1 MCYVKNSRRDRWVVA
16 GGTGSAI
23 EKASLAL
30 EIRSSHD
37 CFELILYSKRA
48 SVEYDRSKYLS
59 RVIKF
64 ASPC

>member
-1 MCYVKNSRRDRWVVA
+1 MV
-16 GGTGSAI
+16 GGGAGSAMA
-23 EKASLAL
+23 KASLAL
-30 EIRSSHD
+30 AIRSSHD

>member
-30 EIRSSHD
+30 EIRSSHM
-37 CFELILYSKRA
+37 IVS
-48 SVEYDRSKYLS
+48 S
-59 RVIKF
+59 
-64 ASPC
+64 

>member
-1 MCYVKNSRRDRWVVA
+1 MCYVKKSRSDRCVVG

-23 EKASLAL
+23 AKASLAL
-30 EIRSSHD
+30 VIRSSHD
-37 CFELILYSKRA
+37 CLELILYSKRV

>member
-1 MCYVKNSRRDRWVVA
+1 MVA

-23 EKASLAL
+23 EKASLAVV
-30 EIRSSHD
+30 IRFSHD

>member
-1 MCYVKNSRRDRWVVA
+1 MVG

-23 EKASLAL
+23 AKASLAL
-30 EIRSSHD
+30 VIRSSHD